1 VAGETV
7 SRAGKKGARVGATLI
22 FVDEAGFYLL
32 PAVVRTYAPC
42 GETPILWETLTHD
55 HLAVIGGVTPKGRL
69 FVQIHE
75 GSITGVEVVAFL
87 RHLERHLPGPMFVIW
102 DGAPIHRGQAV
113 HQFLSS
119 GRAARMQ
126 LEVLPGYAPEL
137 NPAEGIWHT
146 LKDKE
151 LANVACDDLPQ
162 LRQELQR
169 AIARLQR
176 RPKVIRGYF
185 RQAGYL

>member
-1 VAGETV
+1 MAREPV
-7 SRAGKKGARVGATLI
+7 SRAGKKGARVGATLV

-55 HLAVIGGVTPKGRL
+55 HLAVIGGVTPQGEL

-75 GSITGVEVVAFL
+75 ESLTGVEVVAFL
-87 RHLERHLPGPMFVIW
+87 RYLERQRAGPLSIIW
-102 DGAPIHRGQAV
+102 DGAPIHRGAAV
-113 HQFLSS
+113 HEFLSS
-119 GRAARMQ
+119 GHAARVH

-151 LANVACDDLPQ
+151 LANVACDDLLQ
-162 LRQELQR
+162 LRQEMQR
-169 AIARLQR
+169 ALARLQH

-185 RQAGYL
+185 REAGYL